1 MFVITV
7 FVITFS
13 FIALMEIGDKTQLVV
28 IALACKTGHM
38 GRVAAGST
46 LGIAMVVVLGVALGT
61 LLDLLIPIGLV
72 RYGGAIIFFCLG
84 LFLLAQTA
92 RHRNETEEGPP
103 GRQVGTKGKGQ
114 HVFLGSVAS
123 VGLMEFGDKTQVAT
137 ITLAATYDSPL
148 SVALGAILAEGMLM
162 IVGAFI
168 GAKLLTR
175 IRKDLVDYLSSA
187 LFIIAGLFMIFL

>member
-7 FVITFS
+7 FAITFS

-28 IALACKTGHM
+28 IALACKTGRM

-72 RYGGAIIFFCLG
+72 RFGGAVIFICLG

-92 RHRNETEEGPP
+92 RHRKETEEGPS
-103 GRQVGTKGKGQ
+103 GQQVDTKRKGQ
-114 HVFLGSVAS
+114 HVFLGSVVS

-175 IRKDLVDYLSSA
+175 IRKDLVDYFSSA
-187 LFIIAGLFMIFL
+187 LFIIAGLYMIFL

>member
-7 FVITFS
+7 FAITFS

-28 IALACKTGHM
+28 IALACKTGRM

-61 LLDLLIPIGLV
+61 LLDLLIPVGLI
-72 RYGGAIIFFCLG
+72 RFGGAIIFICLG
-84 LFLLAQTA
+84 FFLLAQTA
-92 RHRNETEEGPP
+92 RHRKEKEEDPSGQ
-103 GRQVGTKGKGQ
+103 RVDIKGKGQ

-162 IVGAFI
+162 IIGAFI

-175 IRKDLVDYLSSA
+175 IRRDLVDYFSSV